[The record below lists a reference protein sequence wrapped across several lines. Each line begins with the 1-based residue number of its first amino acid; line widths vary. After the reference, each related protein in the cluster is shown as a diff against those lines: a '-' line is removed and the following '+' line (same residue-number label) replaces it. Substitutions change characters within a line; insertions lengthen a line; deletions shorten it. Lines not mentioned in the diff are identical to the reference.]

1 MDLKDYIRI
10 VRRRG
15 WIVVL
20 LALLTASAA
29 YGFSRVQPTVYQAS
43 VKLTARPA
51 RPDWGLQQTVSAL
64 LRSLAGDITTH
75 EFMGKVID
83 RAKLD
88 MTTDDLL
95 DGRTVFVKDEAADFT
110 IMVTVRDPS
119 ERVAIEIVNTIA
131 RLFEEQRDEWNDL
144 QDKRDRIDV
153 EIRDEA
159 RFASIYSPRAGIN
172 VAAGGILGA
181 LIGVVMVAAMEWLE
195 AGVMRSTEDVERL
208 GITALGAIPAE
219 SRWRH

>member
-1 MDLKDYIRI
+1 MELREYIRI

-15 WIVVL
+15 WIVI
-20 LALLTASAA
+20 LAAVLTAGAA
-29 YGFSRVQPTVYQAS
+29 YGFSRMQPTIYEAS

-75 EFMGKVID
+75 EFMGEVID
-83 RAKLD
+83 RARLD

-131 RLFEEQRDEWNDL
+131 QRFKEKRDAWNEL
-144 QDKRDRIDV
+144 QDKPDRIDV
-153 EIRDEA
+153 EIRDAA
-159 RFASIYSPRAGIN
+159 RFAAVYSPKTKIN
-172 VAAGGILGA
+172 VAAGGVLGA
-181 LIGVVMVAAMEWLE
+181 LVGVLIIAAMEWME
-195 AGVMRSTEDVERL
+195 AGVMRSTDDIDRL
-208 GITALGAIPAE
+208 GITALGVIPAE
-219 SRWRH
+219 SSWRH

>member
-1 MDLKDYIRI
+1 MELKEYIRI

-15 WIVVL
+15 WIVIL
-20 LALLTASAA
+20 LALLTAIAA
-29 YGFSRVQPTVYQAS
+29 YGFSKIQPTIYQAS

-75 EFMGKVID
+75 EFMSEVID

-95 DGRTVFVKDEAADFT
+95 DGRTVFVRDEAADFT
-110 IMVTVRDPS
+110 IMITVRDPS

-131 RLFEEQRDEWNDL
+131 RRFKEKRDAWNNL

-153 EIRDEA
+153 ETRDEA
-159 RFASIYSPRAGIN
+159 RFASVYSPNTKIN
-172 VAAGGILGA
+172 VAAGGVLGA
-181 LIGVVMVAAMEWLE
+181 LTGVLIVAVMEWLE
-195 AGVMRSTEDVERL
+195 AGVMRSIEDMERL
-208 GITALGAIPAE
+208 GITALGVIPTE
-219 SRWRH
+219 SSWRH

>member
-1 MDLKDYIRI
+1 MELKDYLRI
-10 VRRRG
+10 IRRRG
-15 WIVVL
+15 WIVVS
-20 LALLTASAA
+20 LALLTALAA
-29 YGFSRVQPTVYQAS
+29 YGFSRVQPTIYQAS

-75 EFMGKVID
+75 EFMSEVID

-131 RLFEEQRDEWNDL
+131 RRFKEKRDAWNDL

-159 RFASIYSPRAGIN
+159 RFASVYSPKTGIN
-172 VAAGGILGA
+172 VAAGGIVGA
-181 LIGVVMVAAMEWLE
+181 LIGIVLIAVMEWLE
-195 AGVMRSTEDVERL
+195 AGVMRSTEDVERM

-219 SRWRH
+219 SSWRP

>member
-1 MDLKDYIRI
+1 MELKEYIRV

-15 WIVVL
+15 WIVIS
-20 LALLTASAA
+20 LALLTAVAA
-29 YGFSRVQPTVYQAS
+29 YGFSKIQPTIYQAT

-75 EFMGKVID
+75 EFMGEVID
-83 RAKLD
+83 RAQLD

-110 IMVTVRDPS
+110 IMITVRDPS

-131 RLFEEQRDEWNDL
+131 RRFKEKRDAWNNL

-159 RFASIYSPRAGIN
+159 RFAGVYSPNTQIN
-172 VAAGGILGA
+172 VAAGGVLGA
-181 LIGVVMVAAMEWLE
+181 LIGVLMVAVMEWLE
-195 AGVMRSTEDVERL
+195 AGVMRSTEDMERL
-208 GITALGAIPAE
+208 GITALGVIPAE
-219 SRWRH
+219 SSWRH

>member
-1 MDLKDYIRI
+1 MELKEYIRI

-15 WIVVL
+15 WIVIL
-20 LALLTASAA
+20 LALLTAVAA
-29 YGFSRVQPTVYQAS
+29 YGFSKIQPTIYQAS

-64 LRSLAGDITTH
+64 LRSLAGDIATH
-75 EFMGKVID
+75 EFMSEVID
-83 RAKLD
+83 RARLD

-110 IMVTVRDPS
+110 IMITVRDPS
-119 ERVAIEIVNTIA
+119 QRVAIEIVNTVA
-131 RLFEEQRDEWNDL
+131 RRFQEKRDAWNNL

-159 RFASIYSPRAGIN
+159 RFASVYSPNTKIN
-172 VAAGGILGA
+172 VAAGGVLGA
-181 LIGVVMVAAMEWLE
+181 LIGVLIVAVMEWLE
-195 AGVMRSTEDVERL
+195 AGVMRSTEDMDRL
-208 GITALGAIPAE
+208 GITALGVIPAE
-219 SRWRH
+219 SGWRH

>member
-1 MDLKDYIRI
+1 MELKEYIRI

-15 WIVVL
+15 WIVIL
-20 LALLTASAA
+20 LALLTAIAA
-29 YGFSRVQPTVYQAS
+29 YGFSRIQPTIYQAS

-75 EFMGKVID
+75 EFMSEVID

-95 DGRTVFVKDEAADFT
+95 DGRTVFVRDEAADFT
-110 IMVTVRDPS
+110 IMITVRDPS

-131 RLFEEQRDEWNDL
+131 RRFKEKRDAWNNL

-153 EIRDEA
+153 ETRDEA
-159 RFASIYSPRAGIN
+159 RFASVYSPNTKIN
-172 VAAGGILGA
+172 VAAGGVLGA
-181 LIGVVMVAAMEWLE
+181 LTGVLIVAVMEWLE
-195 AGVMRSTEDVERL
+195 AGVMRSIEDMERL
-208 GITALGAIPAE
+208 GITALGVIPTE
-219 SRWRH
+219 SSWRH